1 VPWLERAGV
10 VWLGL
15 VLTVTP
21 GCKSDAERAE
31 LAEVARLVEHIDRL
45 RRADN
50 ADKQPLLGA
59 LSEAECRGA
68 DACALKDLCVRA
80 YRLHQ
85 GALDAIAAAKR
96 RAALDA
102 TAPDATAKARE
113 LTHLSAIQNDL
124 TEAKGLTERCAD
136 EQVRVMRSKLM

>member
-1 VPWLERAGV
+1 VRWLERAGV
-10 VWLGL
+10 VGLWLCL
-15 VLTVTP
+15 AHTP

-31 LAEVARLVEHIDRL
+31 LAEVAHLVEHIDRL

-50 ADKQPLLGA
+50 ADKEPLLGA
-59 LSEAECRGA
+59 LSAAECRGA

-85 GALDAIAAAKR
+85 DALDAIAAAKR
-96 RAALDA
+96 RASDDAAALDA
-102 TAPDATAKARE
+102 AATAREAAR
-113 LTHLSAIQNDL
+113 LSAIEGDL
-124 TEAKGLTERCAD
+124 NEAKGLTERCAN